1 MPLSTLQNIT
11 DRNRPRPVFVRGA
24 GEQCRAPLARRSDLG
39 GQCCPALDSTAAW
52 YTRFGAIQDGS
63 YSYTPA
69 AMAVG
74 LLFIEAALIVSDR
87 LRNAIDRHV
96 ASRLL
101 LRRREAGLTQQMV
114 ADALSVTFQQ
124 FQKYERAIN
133 RISAGTLYQLSLT
146 LEVPVQYF
154 FEGLSGRRNRPR

>member
-1 MPLSTLQNIT
+1 
-11 DRNRPRPVFVRGA
+11 
-24 GEQCRAPLARRSDLG
+24 
-39 GQCCPALDSTAAW
+39 
-52 YTRFGAIQDGS
+52 
-63 YSYTPA
+63 
-69 AMAVG
+69 MAVG

-87 LRNAIDRHV
+87 LPNAIDRHV

-114 ADALSVTFQQ
+114 ADALGVTFQQ

-154 FEGLSGRRNRPR
+154 FEGLSGRRKKPRKNSRSGRVAPGYAFCSSPVAARRPGSSPKYE

>member
-1 MPLSTLQNIT
+1 
-11 DRNRPRPVFVRGA
+11 
-24 GEQCRAPLARRSDLG
+24 
-39 GQCCPALDSTAAW
+39 
-52 YTRFGAIQDGS
+52 
-63 YSYTPA
+63 
-69 AMAVG
+69 MAVG

-87 LRNAIDRHV
+87 LPSAIDRHV

-114 ADALSVTFQQ
+114 ADALGVTFQQ

-154 FEGLSGRRNRPR
+154 FEGLSGRRKKPR